1 MSSVV
6 SALMK
11 VVFKIGQRLHRWF
24 SRHREYI
31 LIVLILSCLTCLF
44 LSDVIFDGKIL
55 LAADIALQ
63 HEPWSSAVPHSLP
76 HNPILGDSIMWYYP
90 AKHFFWQSVKGGHF
104 PKWNPYIYS
113 GHPFNPLSGG
123 QSSDLGQLLTE
134 FPALF
139 LPVERALGYVAA
151 LRLILAGFFMYA
163 FLRDLRASVYGS
175 LLAAIVFMFNANT
188 IAWLEF
194 PAHLS
199 IQLWI
204 PLVFLLL
211 RRALTKESL
220 AYAVLT
226 AAVLGLLLFN
236 WYLLLAI
243 YTLSGL
249 ALFALWM
256 MLRTYFESGQ
266 DFRRLLRQA
275 AISVGSVGAGVS
287 MAAVKIVSYR
297 LLLDAS
303 IRGNQKR
310 ATGSS

>member
-1 MSSVV
+1 MNAVV

-11 VVFKIGQRLHRWF
+11 VVFKIGQRLHRSF
-24 SRHREYI
+24 ARHREYI
-31 LIVLILSCLTCLF
+31 LIVLILSCLTSLF

-63 HEPWSSAVPHSLP
+63 HEPWSSAAPHSLP

-90 AKHFFWQSVKGGHF
+90 AKHFFWQSVKEGHF

-151 LRLILAGFFMYA
+151 LRLVLAGFFMYA

-175 LLAAIVFMFNANT
+175 LLAAIIFMFNANT

-204 PLVFLLL
+204 PLAFLLL
-211 RRALTKESL
+211 KRALTKESL
-220 AYAVLT
+220 AYAMLT
-226 AAVLGLLLFN
+226 AAIVGLLLSN

-243 YTLSGL
+243 YALSGL
-249 ALFALWM
+249 ALFALWII
-256 MLRTYFESGQ
+256 LRTYFGSGR
-266 DFRRLLRQA
+266 DLRRLLRQV
-275 AISVGSVGAGVS
+275 AIFLGSVGAGIS
-287 MAAVKIVSYR
+287 MVTALVTS
-297 LLLDAS
+297 
-303 IRGNQKR
+303 
-310 ATGSS
+310 